1 MGFHE
6 KVHAWLAAKYY
17 EHLTRAFGDR
27 GKEAFVHATRHYA
40 MQRGRRM
47 AQRAIRDGQ
56 PLTQASYNYY
66 GEWVPSAEMKAL
78 DAHNQSSVQ
87 PDGSLKITRCPWHA
101 QFVEM
106 GMEEAGR
113 EYCRV
118 LDSAISMGFNPA
130 LGYVVEQTLH
140 THACCIHRLTSGSMG
155 EGGDRGKHP
164 AGLRD
169 FAYHCGHLYW
179 SFREVS
185 AAIFGSEGLQI
196 AQAVLEDFRRNYG
209 QDMTAQLLGY
219 QTTDFNCCDSPCD

>member
-6 KVHAWLAAKYY
+6 KVHAYLAAKYY
-17 EHLTRAFGDR
+17 QHLTQAFGER

-66 GEWVPSAEMKAL
+66 GEWVPSAELAAA
-78 DAHNQSSVQ
+78 DQHNQSEIL

-106 GMEEAGR
+106 GMEDAGR

-118 LDSAISMGFNPA
+118 LDSAISLGFNPQ

-140 THACCIHRLTSGSMG
+140 NHPCCIHRLNGGAIG
-155 EGGDRGKHP
+155 EGRDRGKCP
-164 AGLRD
+164 QGLRD
-169 FAYHCGHLYW
+169 FAYHCGHSYW
-179 SFREVS
+179 SYREVCLG
-185 AAIFGSEGLQI
+185 IFGTDGLQV
-196 AQAVLEDFRRNYG
+196 AQNVLEDFHRDYG
-209 QDMTAQLLGY
+209 EDMTQTLLSFEH
-219 QTTDFNCCDSPCD
+219 TNFNICD